1 MRGLIIFGIPALAV
15 ASLAL
20 TGCDGTGPGQ
30 GPKAAATLP
39 NPKAGLWRETFS
51 RDGQMLGLIGDVRA
65 CLDGDARA
73 RLSALGSHTDRSMCA
88 DQSVTRDPDGG
99 YRFSST
105 CNIGPG
111 GKVVTQGELTGDLAS
126 RYRVHSQTDTTGAS
140 IGGMNG
146 HHVMDIQADYL
157 GPCPSDMKP
166 GDVMIANGL
175 KVNMNHLQAAARSLA
190 GGG

>member
-1 MRGLIIFGIPALAV
+1 MRGLIVFGVPALAI

-20 TGCDGTGPGQ
+20 TGCNGTGSDQ
-30 GPKAAATLP
+30 GSKVAATLP

-51 RDGQMLGLIGDVRA
+51 RDGQNLGIIGDVRA
-65 CLDGDARA
+65 CLDSDARS
-73 RLSALGSHTDRSMCA
+73 RLSALGSHADKSMCH

-105 CNIGPG
+105 CNAGPG
-111 GKVVTQGELTGDLAS
+111 GQIVTQGELNGDLAS
-126 RYRVHSQTDTTGAS
+126 HYRVHSQTDTTGAAV
-140 IGGMNG
+140 GGMNG
-146 HHVMDIQADYL
+146 RHFMDIQADYL
-157 GPCPSDMKP
+157 GPCPAGMKA
-166 GDVMIANGL
+166 GDVMIANGM